1 MNLTCVSLLPFS
13 SIVNKNVNLQ
23 SFFLLLIPISNR
35 FHYCATQKERQIVMS
50 LYPMPMHIIEI
61 FESGKKI
68 GVILGKGS
76 CKHSQLKVQRI
87 IALRWLQQHL

>member
-1 MNLTCVSLLPFS
+1 LLFS

-35 FHYCATQKERQIVMS
+35 FHYCATQKERQIVMP

-61 FESGKKI
+61 FESGKNW
-68 GVILGKGS
+68 GYFRKGFMYDRELTVVS
-76 CKHSQLKVQRI
+76 SADNCSSLAAAASLADI
-87 IALRWLQQHL
+87 NS